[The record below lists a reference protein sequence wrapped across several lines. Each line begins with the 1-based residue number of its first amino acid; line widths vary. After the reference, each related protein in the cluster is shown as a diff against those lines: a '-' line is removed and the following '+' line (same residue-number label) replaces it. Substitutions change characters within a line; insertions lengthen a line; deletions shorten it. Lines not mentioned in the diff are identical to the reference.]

1 MTDEMPAGT
10 DDHVLDVRGLTVT
23 VDAREP
29 YDIVREVDF
38 GLRAGGVLGLVGESG
53 SGKTTLALSLLGFAR
68 DNLTLS
74 GSVKVA
80 GVEMVTATESA
91 RRSARGRV
99 ISYVPQD
106 PMSALNPALR
116 IGTQLAET
124 MGESRWLRR
133 AADWDRIRHLLER
146 VKLPAT
152 KEFLRRF
159 PHQLSGGQLQRVTIA
174 MAMLNRPKA
183 IVFDEPTT
191 GLDVTTQAAVLDTIR
206 DVIAEEGVA
215 AVYVT
220 HDLTVVGTIA
230 TRIAVMYSGLVVED
244 GPADEMLTA
253 SAHPYARRLILATP
267 TVDQRRK
274 LVGIAGTPLNPKE
287 RGTGCPFAARCDLV
301 VDECL
306 VATPE
311 PVAVGLRHTS
321 RCRRTDVVLAA
332 SYARPE
338 DTGPQ
343 WTPPEHR
350 EPGLLFVR
358 NVDISYGRRYDE
370 NRVLFGVDLTV
381 REGECVALV
390 GESGSGKTTLARAVS
405 GLHKEAVDGRLH
417 YDGQRM
423 PWPSGSRT
431 KVARREIQY
440 IFQNPYGSLNP
451 RHTIGRIITRPLE
464 TFGIVKGAA
473 RQREEVRRLLA
484 QVSLPADYE
493 TRYPAQLSGGERQRV
508 AIARA
513 LAARPRVL
521 ICDEITSALDVS
533 IQASVLELLVK
544 LRVEENLSLLFITHH
559 IGVVRAIADS
569 VVVLQNGVVVE
580 AGSADQVLESP
591 QHPYTEMLLRDTL
604 VMPEAGSVDADGSG
618 ADSLNAGGT
627 PAARG

>member
-1 MTDEMPAGT
+1 MTARALFSTKDGGKAATSDES
-10 DDHVLDVRGLTVT
+10 VLDVRGLTVT

-29 YDIVREVDF
+29 YDIVREVSF
-38 GLRAGGVLGLVGESG
+38 GLRAGEVLGLVGESG

-68 DNLTLS
+68 ENLALS

-116 IGTQLAET
+116 IGMQLAET
-124 MGESRWLRR
+124 MGESRWTRR
-133 AADWDRIRHLLER
+133 SADWDRIRQLLER
-146 VKLPAT
+146 VKLPAK
-152 KEFLRRF
+152 KEFLQRF

-174 MAMLNRPKA
+174 MAMLNRPKV

-206 DVIAEEGVA
+206 EVIAEEGVA

-230 TRIAVMYSGLVVED
+230 TRIAVMYSGLIVED
-244 GPADEMLTA
+244 GPADRILTA

-267 TVDQRRK
+267 TVEQRRK

-301 VDECL
+301 VSECL

-311 PVAVGLRHTS
+311 PVEIGLRHTS

-332 SYARPE
+332 SYARPA
-338 DTGPQ
+338 DTGPR
-343 WTPPEHR
+343 WTPPERR

-358 NVDISYGRRYDE
+358 NVDISYGKRYNE
-370 NRVLFGVDLTV
+370 SRVLFGVDLTV

-417 YDGQRM
+417 YDGKRM
-423 PWPSGSRT
+423 QWPSRSRT
-431 KVARREIQY
+431 KVSRREIQY

-464 TFGIVKGAA
+464 TFGIAKGAT
-473 RQREEVRRLLA
+473 RQRQEVRRLLS
-484 QVSLPADYE
+484 QVSLPTDYE

-544 LRVEENLSLLFITHH
+544 LRIEENLSLLFITHH

-580 AGSADQVLESP
+580 AGPADQVLDNPE
-591 QHPYTEMLLRDTL
+591 HPYTKMLLRDTL
-604 VMPEAGSVDADGSG
+604 VMPEAGSLDTGG
-618 ADSLNAGGT
+618 AA
-627 PAARG
+627 AAR